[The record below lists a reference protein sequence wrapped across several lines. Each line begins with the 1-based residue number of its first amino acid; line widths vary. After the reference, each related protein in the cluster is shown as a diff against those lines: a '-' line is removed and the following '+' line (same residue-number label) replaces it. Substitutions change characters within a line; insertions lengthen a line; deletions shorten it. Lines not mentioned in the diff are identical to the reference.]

1 MMPWMVK
8 GEPMKRIGIGLA
20 LLATLLFGGV
30 TAAMAAD
37 GGGDASSVA
46 APQVQELQKQMLGDP
61 GIMAL
66 ILALQN
72 DPEMQ
77 TLLYDPKIVAAVQAG
92 DIGVLLA
99 DPRFTKL
106 LDNPRVREI
115 GERLGTP
122 KTDK

>member
-1 MMPWMVK
+1 MV
-8 GEPMKRIGIGLA
+8 LLSA
-20 LLATLLFGGV
+20 LLFCGV
-30 TAAMAAD
+30 TSATAG
-37 GGGDASSVA
+37 GGGDAPSA
-46 APQVQELQKQMLGDP
+46 APQVQELQEKMLSDP

-77 TLLYDPKIVAAVQAG
+77 TLLTDPKIVAAVQAG

-99 DPRFTKL
+99 DSRFTKL
-106 LDNPRVREI
+106 LDNPRLREI

-122 KTDK
+122 KAGQ

>member
-1 MMPWMVK
+1 MKGKGIRMV
-8 GEPMKRIGIGLA
+8 LLSA
-20 LLATLLFGGV
+20 LLFCGV
-30 TAAMAAD
+30 TSATAAG
-37 GGGDASSVA
+37 GGGDAPSA
-46 APQVQELQKQMLGDP
+46 ATPQVQELQEKMLSDP

-122 KTDK
+122 KAGQ